1 MDGRIGRWNVQRV
14 KWQGQNWGNQCL
26 PNREQIQQSY
36 IMVEWKQPSS
46 FQVTL
51 LVFVPPTDWV
61 SRGRNGSLAGLFGQ
75 VYSFWSVSEQVW
87 SVDSVQS
94 LISVQK
100 MSRVYGKAGT
110 LETRARH
117 TIQSGARARGRACS
131 SSEKWM
137 EKHVNGTQGGSQW
150 INRSGDS
157 PFLGLEWW
165 LWAGV
170 WGTQTAS
177 LNSPM

>member
-1 MDGRIGRWNVQRV
+1 
-14 KWQGQNWGNQCL
+14 
-26 PNREQIQQSY
+26 
-36 IMVEWKQPSS
+36 MVEWRQPSS
-46 FQVTL
+46 FQGHTISFCSTNRLSEPGEKWEFGRSIRPGVQL
-51 LVFVPPTDWV
+51 LVC
-61 SRGRNGSLAGLFGQ
+61 
-75 VYSFWSVSEQVW
+75 SEPVW
-87 SVDSVQS
+87 SVDSVES

-100 MSRVYGKAGT
+100 MSRVYGKTGT

>member
-1 MDGRIGRWNVQRV
+1 MH
-14 KWQGQNWGNQCL
+14 
-26 PNREQIQQSY
+26 QSY
-36 IMVEWKQPSS
+36 IMVEWRQPPS
-46 FQVTL
+46 FQAML
-51 LVFVPPTDWV
+51 LVFVPSTDWEGQ
-61 SRGRNGSLAGLFGQ
+61 RRNGSLADYLSRCISVGLFR
-75 VYSFWSVSEQVW
+75 VSLKHPQC
-87 SVDSVQS
+87 SNFDFCP
-94 LISVQK
+94 K
-100 MSRVYGKAGT
+100 MSRVYGKTGT
-110 LETRARH
+110 LKTCAGH
-117 TIQSGARARGRACS
+117 AIQSGVGERGRACRR
-131 SSEKWM
+131 SEKWM